1 MGQSMY
7 NHS

>member
-1 MGQSMY
+1 MMY